1 MRPLAYCFL
10 ALAWIAASANCAWS
24 SCGDHLAHLEYSD
37 TVFSSVTDFHDTPDD
52 RPISPCATGNCKGI
66 PPHFPLETA
75 TTSIMDKC
83 VHLNRL
89 DAGLEHNASGPFS
102 SWDLCPPIQPS
113 IDLATP
119 PPRY

>member
-10 ALAWIAASANCAWS
+10 ALIWIVIPADSVWS
-24 SCGDHLAHLEYSD
+24 SCGDHLAHWKHGD
-37 TVFSSVTDFHDTPDD
+37 TMHTVVVQFPIAPED
-52 RPISPCATGNCKGI
+52 RPISPCASGSCKGI
-66 PPHFPLETA
+66 ASPLDFA
-75 TTSIMDKC
+75 STSPTDKC

-89 DAGLEHNASGPFS
+89 DAGSEHKAPSPFS

-119 PPRY
+119 PPRS